1 MSTLFSK
8 ATILDVETGRAR
20 GPLDLLVEEGRI
32 AEIEKSI
39 ERDGVSEIV
48 DCRGLFLLPGF
59 VQSHVHLCQT
69 LFRNRAEERSL
80 LPWLRERIWPLEA
93 AHSAETM
100 RASARLGIAELLL
113 GGTTCILDMGSVAHT
128 EAIFEAAEELGIR
141 ATIGKALMD
150 SGKGVPGALLEDTQ
164 TALDTAVRLADEWHG
179 RAGGRLRWAF
189 SPRFLLSASEKLFRA
204 SVEEAR
210 RRGCVLHT
218 HTAESRKESEEVE
231 EILGK
236 TPFAFLR
243 EVGFLGRDVVL
254 VHCVDLGREE
264 IELLSRTG
272 TSVAHCPSSNLK
284 LASGVAD
291 IVEFLSSGVNVSLG
305 ADGAPCNN
313 RLDVFSEMRL
323 AGLLQT
329 FRKGPGALKACKILS
344 MATEGGARALGL
356 ENEIGTLQAGK
367 KADLI
372 LLDLD
377 LPHTFPALD
386 DPAAALVYAADPR
399 NVKGVWVEGKRLVAE
414 GRPTGFD
421 LESIREEARRA
432 LSEIKGRFRAQRASR
447 RP

>member
-1 MSTLFSK
+1 MAVLFSE
-8 ATILDVETGRAR
+8 ATILDVETGSAR

-32 AEIEKSI
+32 VAIEKSI
-39 ERDGVSEIV
+39 KREGVSEIV

-59 VQSHVHLCQT
+59 VQTHVHLCQT
-69 LFRNRAEERSL
+69 LFRNLAEEKPL

-128 EAIFEAAEELGIR
+128 EAVFEAAEELGIR

-150 SGKGVPGALLEDTQ
+150 SGKGVPGALLEKTQ
-164 TALDTAVRLADEWHG
+164 TALEGAVRLADEWHG
-179 RAGGRLRWAF
+179 RAGVRLRWAF
-189 SPRFLLSASEKLFRA
+189 SPRFLLSASEELFRSA
-204 SVEEAR
+204 AEEAR

-243 EVGFLGRDVVL
+243 EVDF
-254 VHCVDLGREE
+254 LGREE

-291 IVEFLSSGVNVSLG
+291 IVELLSSGVTVSLG

-313 RLDVFSEMRL
+313 RLDIFSEMRL

-329 FRKGPGALKACKILS
+329 FARGPGSLKAREILF

-356 ENEIGTLQAGK
+356 GEEIGKLEIGK
-367 KADLI
+367 KADLV

-377 LPHTFPALD
+377 LPHTFPARD
-386 DPAAALVYAADPR
+386 DPAAAIVYAADPR
-399 NVKGVWVEGKRLVAE
+399 NVKGVWVEGKRLLAD

-432 LSEIKGRFRAQRASR
+432 LSEIKGRFRNKY
-447 RP
+447 

>member
-1 MSTLFSK
+1 MAVLFSE
-8 ATILDVETGRAR
+8 ATILDVETGSAR

-32 AEIEKSI
+32 VAIEKSI
-39 ERDGVSEIV
+39 KREGVSEIV

-59 VQSHVHLCQT
+59 VQTHVHLCQT
-69 LFRNRAEERSL
+69 LFRNLAEEKPL

-128 EAIFEAAEELGIR
+128 EAVFEAAEELGIR

-150 SGKGVPGALLEDTQ
+150 SGKGVPGALLEKTQ
-164 TALDTAVRLADEWHG
+164 TALEGAVRLADEWHG
-179 RAGGRLRWAF
+179 RAGVRLRWAF
-189 SPRFLLSASEKLFRA
+189 SPRFLLSASEELFRSA
-204 SVEEAR
+204 AEEAR

-243 EVGFLGRDVVL
+243 EVDFLGRDVVL
-254 VHCVDLGREE
+254 
-264 IELLSRTG
+264 EL
-272 TSVAHCPSSNLK
+272 
-284 LASGVAD
+284 
-291 IVEFLSSGVNVSLG
+291 LSSGVTVSLG

-313 RLDVFSEMRL
+313 RLDIFSEMRL

-329 FRKGPGALKACKILS
+329 FARGPGSLKAREILF

-356 ENEIGTLQAGK
+356 GEEIGKLEIGK
-367 KADLI
+367 KADLV

-377 LPHTFPALD
+377 LPHTFPARD
-386 DPAAALVYAADPR
+386 DPAAAIVYAADPR
-399 NVKGVWVEGKRLVAE
+399 NVKGVWVEGKRLLAD

-432 LSEIKGRFRAQRASR
+432 LSEIKGRFRNKY
-447 RP
+447 